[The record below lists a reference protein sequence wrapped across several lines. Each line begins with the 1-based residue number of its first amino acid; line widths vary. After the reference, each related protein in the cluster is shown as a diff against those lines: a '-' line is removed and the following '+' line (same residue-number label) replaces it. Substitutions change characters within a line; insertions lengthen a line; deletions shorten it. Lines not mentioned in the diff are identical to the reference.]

1 MTLYG
6 FVPGTSDRSAKA
18 GLSENTCLMMIRAEK
33 ASPFTANG
41 VENDSASGY
50 QSGVEAN

>member
-1 MTLYG
+1 M
-6 FVPGTSDRSAKA
+6 VMS
-18 GLSENTCLMMIRAEK
+18 AEK

-50 QSGVEAN
+50 QSGV

>member
-1 MTLYG
+1 
-6 FVPGTSDRSAKA
+6 
-18 GLSENTCLMMIRAEK
+18 MISAEK

-50 QSGVEAN
+50 QSGV

>member
-1 MTLYG
+1 
-6 FVPGTSDRSAKA
+6 
-18 GLSENTCLMMIRAEK
+18 MMILTEK

-41 VENDSASGY
+41 VEIDSPSGY

>member
-6 FVPGTSDRSAKA
+6 FVLSTEDRSAEA
-18 GLSENTCLMMIRAEK
+18 GENTCLMMILTEK
-33 ASPFTANG
+33 ASLFTANG
-41 VENDSASGY
+41 VEIDSPSGY